1 MLWQAKSAGCMM
13 AEYAEALL
21 PEPLKTVTYSLTV
34 EQIEW
39 LRQQGEQQSRRGA
52 SSVLREI
59 LDAAM
64 AAEQGC
70 TRCPKHCQEH
80 TR

>member
-1 MLWQAKSAGCMM
+1 MM
-13 AEYAEALL
+13 AESAEALL

-52 SSVLREI
+52 SGVLREI

-64 AAEQGC
+64 DADRAICRQHLLPC
-70 TRCPKHCQEH
+70 LEH